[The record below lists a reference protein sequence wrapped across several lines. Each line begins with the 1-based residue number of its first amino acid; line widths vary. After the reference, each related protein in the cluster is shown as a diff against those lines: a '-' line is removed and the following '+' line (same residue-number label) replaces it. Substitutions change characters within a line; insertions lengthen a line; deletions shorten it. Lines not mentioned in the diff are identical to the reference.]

1 MFKLSMQKKEYLT
14 LLLFILPAFLVYS
27 LFLLGPVVGSF
38 FYSLTNWNGFYK
50 TMDFVGLK
58 NFINLFSD
66 GIFTKAVRNTMIFT
80 LVVVVFQN
88 GLAVPLAL
96 AMDSKI
102 RTKQVLKTLFFV
114 PAILSPLVVG
124 YTWMYIYEP
133 QNGVLNT
140 LLRLFNLSSWE
151 QSWLGDPQ
159 FALYSIVLMAVW
171 QYTGYSM
178 VIYLA
183 NLQTIPEDLYEA
195 ASIDGAGSWQK
206 FKSVTFPLLA
216 PSVTINVVLS
226 SIGTL
231 KAFDIIFVTTK
242 GGPYYATETIT
253 TLLYSTAF
261 TKSSFGYGT
270 AMGVIMFL
278 IIFAISIVQIL
289 LLRRREVQG

>member
-80 LVVVVFQN
+80 LVVVVLQN